1 MNSEYNKLMK
11 FMRVKEGVKL
21 EALAKKLFVSKSQ
34 LSLLENNKR
43 TLSLSDFLRIMSS
56 LGCEVK
62 ILKDGKDCMNM
73 MKNNLIK
80 NELGLT
86 DLGYFKDYPSKDGE
100 LIRVEFETF
109 NNRVIV
115 ARDMLDKTKYLS
127 TEKHNYYELN
137 YNGDDGYGRFYQE
150 YYDANDVGH
159 WEIIIDMDLD
169 NNKAIVLDNIYKLFD
184 DTVVDEI
191 IKTYKMVISR

>member
-43 TLSLSDFLRIMSS
+43 TLSLLDFLRIMSS

-62 ILKDGKDCMNM
+62 ILKDGKDCMDM
-73 MKNNLIK
+73 MNNNLIK

-86 DLGYFKDYPSKDGE
+86 DVGYFKDFAGKNGE
-100 LIRVEFETF
+100 LVRVEFE
-109 NNRVIV
+109 I
-115 ARDMLDKTKYLS
+115 
-127 TEKHNYYELN
+127 
-137 YNGDDGYGRFYQE
+137 
-150 YYDANDVGH
+150 
-159 WEIIIDMDLD
+159 
-169 NNKAIVLDNIYKLFD
+169 
-184 DTVVDEI
+184 
-191 IKTYKMVISR
+191 